1 MTNDSNKGEHLSSF
15 VDGELDKDHCDI
27 LISSICKDD
36 DMKSCLTRY
45 QMISDSMK
53 NQLPDGIK
61 SDFVH
66 CVMSAIESEPT
77 AFATTFATTAPT
89 LVSTAPNKT
98 SSAAIKS
105 KDDKPGKVIAFP
117 SFTRKIAGLAIA
129 ASVATVAV
137 IAVQTQNQEPA
148 NQVVVMPENSEFVR
162 LQNESAMTAN
172 VNPVIIPKADSG
184 FSTASSSVSQKSNP
198 QLRPTPKF
206 DPILQ
211 QYIVNHAQYAS
222 GSGVNDIFSHAR
234 IVASSQDKQSTGQGK

>member
-15 VDGELDKDHCDI
+15 VDGELDRDHCDI
-27 LISSICKDD
+27 MISSICKDE

-66 CVMSAIESEPT
+66 CVMAAIESEPT
-77 AFATTFATTAPT
+77 ALAPTAP
-89 LVSTAPNKT
+89 SR
-98 SSAAIKS
+98 SSAVS
-105 KDDKPGKVIAFP
+105 STSGKIINFP
-117 SFTRKIAGLAIA
+117 SLTKKVAGFAIA
-129 ASVATVAV
+129 ASVATIAV
-137 IAVQTQNQEPA
+137 IGVQSQNQDSA
-148 NQVVVMPENSEFVR
+148 TQVVVMPENSEFVR
-162 LQNESAMTAN
+162 LNKESTMTAN
-172 VNPVIIPKADSG
+172 VNPTVIPKATSG
-184 FSTASSSVSQKSNP
+184 YSTASSSVSPQSIP

-234 IVASSQDKQSTGQGK
+234 IVASSQDKQSVDQGKR